1 MKKIIAISIL
11 TLFSAFSCNN
21 SRTSTTSQKVHE
33 NTLSVEDETVKHS
46 EDDIILTMAISAEN
60 PYIINGKDVVKEFNN
75 ADNGYKIVL
84 KDYAEDIDK
93 TIVNSKE
100 TLDNYNMKLYLDIM
114 EGGNIDIIPNIFS
127 DNGKFINLAEK
138 GAFSDLNM
146 YLDSDTEINHDT
158 LYDNVLRACEMN
170 NKLTYMP
177 LCFSIDTL
185 AGPTKYVG
193 RKENWT
199 FDEMK
204 EHWEKMPD
212 GSTISGHKTKDY
224 VYFTLLRGV
233 LSSFIDYDKA
243 ECHFDSKEFVNILDF
258 INSFDDFTGYKEDMN
273 YNSSLFL
280 FEDIIYSFRK
290 FHNNPY
296 REYYGI
302 DEAITYVGYPSSD
315 NAGSYFNVST
325 DTIAI
330 SAMSSADKQKGAWE
344 FIRMLVSYENQYK
357 STSNYDDEFPINKK
371 AFEDMGKDL
380 YIHENESNIVEKFEG
395 DVDEGFLSKD
405 EYDQLVNLINSIKK
419 INFDMEDD
427 VFNIINDEI
436 FAMFAGEKAPQQ
448 IAENIQNRVQLL
460 VSERS

>member
-1 MKKIIAISIL
+1 MKKILAISIL
-11 TLFSAFSCNN
+11 TVFSVFSCNN
-21 SRTSTTSQKVHE
+21 SRTSTTSSKVQE
-33 NTLSVEDETVKHS
+33 NISSAEVEPVKHS
-46 EDDIILTMAISAEN
+46 GDDIILTMAISREN
-60 PYIINGKDVVKEFNN
+60 PYIINGKDVVEEFNN
-75 ADNGYKIVL
+75 ADNGYKIVF
-84 KDYAEDIDK
+84 KDYAEGIDT

-100 TLDNYNMKLYLDIM
+100 TLDSYNLKLYLDVM
-114 EGGNIDIIPNIFS
+114 EGGNIDIIPNIFF

-146 YLDSDTEINHDT
+146 FLDTDNEINHDT

-193 RKENWT
+193 EKENWT

-204 EHWEKMPD
+204 EYWKKMPD
-212 GSTISGHKTKDY
+212 GSTINWSKTKDY
-224 VYFTLLRGV
+224 VYYTLLRGV

-243 ECHFDSKEFVNILDF
+243 ECHFNSKEFINILDF
-258 INSFDDFTGYKEDMN
+258 VNSFDDYSGYKMDMS
-273 YNSSLFL
+273 YNGSLFL
-280 FEDIIYSFRK
+280 FEDSIYSFSK

-296 REYYGI
+296 RENYGS

-325 DTIAI
+325 NAIAI
-330 SAMSSADKQKGAWE
+330 SAMSSADKQNGAWE
-344 FIRMLVSYENQYK
+344 FIRMLVSYDKQYK
-357 STSNYDDEFPINKK
+357 NTSDYEDEFPINKK

-380 YIHENESNIVEKFEG
+380 YIHENESNIVDKVEG
-395 DVDEGFLSKD
+395 EVDEGFLSKA
-405 EYDQLVNLINSIKK
+405 EYDQLVNLINGIKK
-419 INFDMEDD
+419 VNVDIEDD
-427 VFNIINDEI
+427 IFNIINDEI
-436 FAMFAGEKAPQQ
+436 FAMFSGEKTSQQ
-448 IAENIQNRVQLL
+448 IAENIQSRVQLL

>member
-21 SRTSTTSQKVHE
+21 SRASTTSQKVHE

-170 NKLTYMP
+170 NKLTY
-177 LCFSIDTL
+177 I
-185 AGPTKYVG
+185 
-193 RKENWT
+193 
-199 FDEMK
+199 
-204 EHWEKMPD
+204 
-212 GSTISGHKTKDY
+212 
-224 VYFTLLRGV
+224 
-233 LSSFIDYDKA
+233 
-243 ECHFDSKEFVNILDF
+243 
-258 INSFDDFTGYKEDMN
+258 
-273 YNSSLFL
+273 
-280 FEDIIYSFRK
+280 
-290 FHNNPY
+290 
-296 REYYGI
+296 
-302 DEAITYVGYPSSD
+302 
-315 NAGSYFNVST
+315 
-325 DTIAI
+325 
-330 SAMSSADKQKGAWE
+330 
-344 FIRMLVSYENQYK
+344 
-357 STSNYDDEFPINKK
+357 
-371 AFEDMGKDL
+371 
-380 YIHENESNIVEKFEG
+380 
-395 DVDEGFLSKD
+395 
-405 EYDQLVNLINSIKK
+405 
-419 INFDMEDD
+419 
-427 VFNIINDEI
+427 
-436 FAMFAGEKAPQQ
+436 
-448 IAENIQNRVQLL
+448 
-460 VSERS
+460 